1 MARQDPLAEYNAKRD
16 FARTPEPRAEIADAA
31 AHGLRFFI
39 QRHAATR
46 LHYDFRLEWGGTLKS
61 WAVPKGPSLDP
72 DAKRLAVQTEDHPL
86 SYGNFEGTIP
96 AGEYG
101 AGDVLLWDRGVWIPR
116 DDPERGLKRGK
127 LHFELVG
134 EKLRGEWVLFR
145 LAREDRQWMLKKI
158 DDGHARP
165 GDDAGILATRPESVR
180 FGVPDPDPSQ
190 TTKARRSGKTV
201 DLTTAASAK
210 SAKTVAAANAK
221 TAKTAKTAK
230 IAKAAKAAKT
240 AKTAK
245 TAKPAKAAA
254 GLDATATRAA
264 QPRGKAKEPLPD
276 FIAPQ
281 LATLVSRAPP
291 DAGWAYEVKY
301 DGYRMLARCVDGDVR
316 LVSRNGNDWTRRL
329 APLAAAMARLKLGE
343 CWLDGEIVVADE
355 HGKTSF
361 QALQRALDGKA
372 TGVVLYVFDLLH
384 ADGRDLRA
392 LPLRERVAELRARLS
407 RVPAGSAVRLSEQI
421 EGSGPQAWKA
431 ACDLGLEG
439 LIGKRLDA
447 PYVSGRSDTWIKLK
461 CRPGQEFVIGGYTEP
476 AGQRSGFGA
485 LLVGTRTPDG
495 GLEYAGRVGTGFDEA
510 TLASLR
516 RKLDA
521 LEIDAPA
528 FRVPPRL
535 SRATRA
541 HWVRPSLVA
550 QVEFAEWTDE
560 GLLRQASFQGL
571 REDKDPRSAQRERP
585 KAGNQVGSVVVSNP
599 DRVIYTSP
607 RITKLEVV
615 RYYEAIGPRM
625 LPHVAGR
632 PLSLVRCPQGI
643 EGQCFFQKHV
653 GTRLAPGVERVPIRE
668 KDGVEDYLTV
678 TSVDG
683 LIGLA
688 QFGNIEFHTWGS
700 HAPAVDRVDQIIF
713 DLDPDTDLGWP
724 RVVEAAQLTRGLL
737 NELGLPTFL
746 KTTGGKGVH
755 VVVPVKPTRD
765 WDQVKRFAQAV
776 ATQLAR
782 VAPDRFTAQLAKNRR
797 GGRIFIDYLRNGR
810 GATAIAA
817 YSLRAR
823 PGAPVSMPIAWDR
836 LSARRDIRGDVFNLR
851 NAVAEGDTAEAA
863 WRDFDRQR
871 TAMTAKMFTAL
882 GVKL

>member
-1 MARQDPLAEYNAKRD
+1 MARHDPLAEYNARRD
-16 FARTPEPRAEIADAA
+16 FARTPEPRAELAKAA
-31 AHGLRFFI
+31 AQGLRFFI

-46 LHYDFRLEWGGTLKS
+46 LHYDFRLELGGTLKS

-86 SYGNFEGTIP
+86 SYGDFEGTIP

-101 AGDVLLWDRGVWIPR
+101 AGDVLLWDRGLWIPR

-134 EKLRGEWVLFR
+134 EKLRGDWVLFR

-165 GDDAGILATRPESVR
+165 GDDAGILVTRPESVR
-180 FGVPDPDPSQ
+180 PGVTLASPQRPAKTARSAKKSDVATASAKAAKSAESAK
-190 TTKARRSGKTV
+190 TTKAAKSSKSSKGAKS
-201 DLTTAASAK
+201 AKSAK
-210 SAKTVAAANAK
+210 SAKT
-221 TAKTAKTAK
+221 
-230 IAKAAKAAKT
+230 
-240 AKTAK
+240 
-245 TAKPAKAAA
+245 AA
-254 GLDATATRAA
+254 GRDAPTARRTA
-264 QPRGKAKEPLPD
+264 QPRGKVREPLPD

-281 LATLVSRAPP
+281 LATLVSRAPS

-301 DGYRMLARCVDGDVR
+301 DGYRMLARCGNDDVR
-316 LVSRNGNDWTRRL
+316 LVSRNGNDWTHRL
-329 APLAAAMARLKLGE
+329 APLAAAMARLQLAE

-355 HGKTSF
+355 HGRTSF

-392 LPLRERVAELRARLS
+392 LPLRDRVAELGARLS
-407 RVPAGSAVRLSEQI
+407 RVPAGSAVRLSEQV

-476 AGQRSGFGA
+476 AGQRQGFGA

-495 GLEYAGRVGTGFDEA
+495 GLEYAGRVGTGFDEK

-521 LEIDAPA
+521 LAIDTPA

-599 DRVIYTSP
+599 DRVIYASP

-700 HAPAVDRVDQIIF
+700 RAPDVDRVDQIIF

-782 VAPDRFTAQLAKNRR
+782 VAPDRFTAQLAKNQR

-823 PGAPVSMPIAWDR
+823 AGAPVSMPIAWER

-851 NAVAEGDTAEAA
+851 NAVAESDAAEAA

-871 TAMTAKMFTAL
+871 TAMTAKMFAAL